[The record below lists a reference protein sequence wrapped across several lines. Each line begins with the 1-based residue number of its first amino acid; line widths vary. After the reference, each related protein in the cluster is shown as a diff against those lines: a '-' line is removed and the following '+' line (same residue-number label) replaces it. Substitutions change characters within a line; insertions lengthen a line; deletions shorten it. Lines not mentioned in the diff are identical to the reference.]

1 VFFCFLQY
9 NKNNLSKEMNKLK
22 KENKRKKEIID
33 SAIIKLEKKHML
45 DRIKE
50 KAIKEELTKDE
61 RIILIENIYNNYD
74 TKRRHLLKIHKL
86 SYDKKREIDRISYYV
101 LNAIDN
107 ALDNKDIESMIV
119 LINQNDLFNEY
130 YEVITNRNRIEEKFD
145 LAYEIRKNN
154 ELVKTK

>member
-1 VFFCFLQY
+1 
-9 NKNNLSKEMNKLK
+9 MK

-74 TKRRHLLKIHKL
+74 KKRRHLLKIHKL
-86 SYDKKREIDRISYYV
+86 SHDKKSEIDKISYYV

-107 ALDNKDIESMIV
+107 ALDNKDIESMIL

>member
-9 NKNNLSKEMNKLK
+9 NKNNLSKEMKKLK
-22 KENKRKKEIID
+22 KDNKRKKELID
-33 SAIIKLEKKHML
+33 SAIIKLEKRHML

-74 TKRRHLLKIHKL
+74 KKRRHLLKIHKL
-86 SYDKKREIDRISYYV
+86 SYDKKSEIDKISYYV

-107 ALDNKDIESMIV
+107 ALDNKDIESMIL